1 VQFLIS
7 SVLDAILENLN
18 FDKMISTTVGDDD
31 DNDHEVPLVD
41 WTDSSLIFVVTG
53 ILVFVDLFEMTK

>member
-1 VQFLIS
+1 MQFLIS

-18 FDKMISTTVGDDD
+18 FDKMISTTVDNDD

-41 WTDSSLIFVVTG
+41 WIDSSLIFVVTG

>member
-18 FDKMISTTVGDDD
+18 FDKMISTTVDDDD

>member
-18 FDKMISTTVGDDD
+18 FDKMISTTVDNDD

-41 WTDSSLIFVVTG
+41 WIDSSLIFVVTG